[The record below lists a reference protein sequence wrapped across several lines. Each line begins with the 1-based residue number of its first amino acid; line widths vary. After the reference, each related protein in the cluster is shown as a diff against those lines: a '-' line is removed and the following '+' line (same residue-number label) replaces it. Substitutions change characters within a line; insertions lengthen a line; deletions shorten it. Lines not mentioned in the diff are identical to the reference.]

1 MNVKAVKNKISLDGD
16 LILENAEQGKK
27 LVLTVLE
34 KIDGGKTVSL
44 NLEKVNEIDSS
55 GLQLLLSFIRSLR
68 DRDIDCEL
76 KKVQKTIFDLV
87 VLSGLNKYLNIK
99 TEEVIGYK

>member
-27 LVLTVLE
+27 LLLTVLE
-34 KIDGGKTVSL
+34 KIDSGKTVSL

-55 GLQLLLSFIRSLR
+55 GLQLLLSFFRTLQE
-68 DRDIDCEL
+68 RDIDCEL
-76 KKVQKTIFDLV
+76 KKVRKTIADPV
-87 VLSGLNKYLNIK
+87 ILSGLNKFLSIK